1 MKKNLPVNENYWIMI
16 CGYDHWIII
25 SGYDHYNE

>member
-16 CGYDHWIII
+16 SGYDHWIII